1 MQAGFFNGG
10 AMSTFFQRCAA
21 TALDTRSMRRPLA
34 MLALLALGATATSN
48 ALAAKMAPGSLVVR
62 TEQGATRGALRDNV
76 REFRGIPY
84 AASPAGEK
92 RWTLPQPAPHWQGTR
107 DGVNF
112 RDPCPQVARFNLT
125 EASNEENCL
134 TVNVSV
140 PALAVRKAPV
150 LVYIHGGAW
159 VGGSASLYRLDALA
173 RTGLVVV
180 SVNYRLGTLGFL
192 AHPAL
197 AAEGSGAWGIADQ
210 RAALHW
216 VQRNI
221 AAFGGDPDNVTVG
234 GESAGAGSVCIHLAN
249 AELSKGLF
257 HKAIIQ
263 SGGCLYPRM
272 KVKQAE
278 ELGLKVAAAVGCTDA
293 TKALACLRAVPLDVL
308 LKKQTEL
315 ASGGIVSFAPSGGS
329 AVNPVDSTAPMA
341 EGKFLRVPVLMGAT
355 RDEMRLYV
363 AYDLQAGK
371 HLDEANYPQWLQG
384 IYGRT
389 PEEQAAK
396 IPERVAAQYPVGG
409 AEPAPAVLGTAMTDF
424 MPSIGIGTCLQL
436 HTGETMARYTNL
448 WQWEFADRD
457 APVLGVGIT
466 PEPNPGFLM
475 GAVHAAELNYWFPNF
490 DNTHKMVAPDLA
502 PGSQALSN
510 QMLEFVANFARTGQ
524 PSATGLPDWPR
535 YSDRSKVMW
544 MEPGKTALVN
554 ASEVHHCAFWKGL
567 YPNRL

>member
-1 MQAGFFNGG
+1 MTNFSRRSN
-10 AMSTFFQRCAA
+10 SAA
-21 TALDTRSMRRPLA
+21 RYS
-34 MLALLALGATATSN
+34 
-48 ALAAKMAPGSLVVR
+48 LAAFFLLTLCAIGAPTTLAEKTSPGPLVVR
-62 TEQGATRGALRDNV
+62 TETGSVRGALRDNV

-84 AASPAGEK
+84 AASTAGQQ
-92 RWTLPQPAPHWQGTR
+92 RWTLPQPAPRWQGTL
-107 DGVNF
+107 DGTNF

-134 TVNVSV
+134 TVNVST

-180 SVNYRLGTLGFL
+180 SVNYRLGALGFL
-192 AHPAL
+192 AHTAL

-210 RAALHW
+210 RAALRW

-221 AAFGGDPDNVTVG
+221 AAFGGDPGNVTIG

-249 AELSKGLF
+249 AKLSKGLF
-257 HKAIIQ
+257 HKAIVQ
-263 SGGCLYPRM
+263 SGGCLYPRL

-278 ELGLKVAAAVGCTDA
+278 ELGLKVAAAVGCNDTA
-293 TKALACLRAVPLDVL
+293 KALACLRAVPLEVL

-329 AVNPVDSTAPMA
+329 AANPVDSTAPMA
-341 EGKFLRVPVLMGAT
+341 AGDFLRVPVLMGAT

-371 HLDEANYPQWLQG
+371 HLDEATYPLWLQG

-396 IPERVAAQYPVGG
+396 VPEKVAAQYPVGG
-409 AEPAPAVLGTAMTDF
+409 AEPVPAVLGTAMTDF

-436 HTGETMARYTNL
+436 HTGETMARYTDL
-448 WQWEFADRD
+448 WQWEFADRN

-466 PEPNPGFLM
+466 REPDPGFLM

-490 DNTHKMVAPDLA
+490 DNTHKMAAPNLA
-502 PGSQALSN
+502 PASQALSN
-510 QMLEFVANFARTGQ
+510 QMLEFVATFARTGR
-524 PSATGLPDWPR
+524 PAAAGLPEWPR
-535 YSDRSKVMW
+535 HSDRSKVMW
-544 MEPGKTALVN
+544 MEPGKTGLVN
-554 ASEVHHCAFWKGL
+554 ASEIHHCAFWKSL

>member
-1 MQAGFFNGG
+1 
-10 AMSTFFQRCAA
+10 MSSFPKRCAA
-21 TALDTRSMRRPLA
+21 TTLHSRSVLRSLA
-34 MLALLALGATATSN
+34 ALALLTLGAAATPN
-48 ALAAKMAPGSLVVR
+48 ALASKTSTGPLVVR
-62 TEQGATRGALRDNV
+62 TEQGAIRGALRDNV

-84 AASPAGEK
+84 AASTASDQ
-92 RWTLPQPAPHWQGTR
+92 RWTLPQPAPHWKGTR

-125 EASNEENCL
+125 EASSEENCL

-140 PALAVRKAPV
+140 PALTVRKAPV

-180 SVNYRLGTLGFL
+180 SVNYRLGALGFL

-197 AAEGSGAWGIADQ
+197 APEGSGAWGIADQ

-216 VQRNI
+216 VQQNI
-221 AAFGGDPDNVTVG
+221 AAFGGDPGNVTIG

-249 AELSKGLF
+249 ANLSKGLF

-263 SGGCLYPRM
+263 SGGCLYPRQ

-278 ELGLKVAAAVGCTDA
+278 QLGLKVAAAVGCSNEA
-293 TKALACLRAVPLDVL
+293 TALACLRAVPLDLL

-315 ASGGIVSFAPSGGS
+315 ASSGIVSFAPSGGS
-329 AVNPVDSTAPMA
+329 AVNPVDNTEAMA
-341 EGKFLRVPVLMGAT
+341 RGDFLRVPVLMGAT

-371 HLDEANYPQWLQG
+371 KLDDANYPQWLQG

-424 MPSIGIGTCLQL
+424 MPSIGIGACLQL
-436 HTGETMARYTNL
+436 HTGETMARYTDL

-466 PEPNPGFLM
+466 PQPDPGFLM

-502 PGSQALSN
+502 PPSQALSN

-524 PSATGLPDWPR
+524 PTAAGLPEWPR
-535 YSDRSKVMW
+535 YTDHTKVMW

-554 ASEVHHCAFWKGL
+554 ASKVHHCEFWKSL

>member
-1 MQAGFFNGG
+1 
-10 AMSTFFQRCAA
+10 MSTFSKRYAA
-21 TALDTRSMRRPLA
+21 TTLHVRRLLRPLA
-34 MLALLALGATATSN
+34 ALALLTLGTTATPN
-48 ALAAKMAPGSLVVR
+48 TLAAKTSPGPLVVR
-62 TEQGATRGALRDNV
+62 TEGGSIRGALRDNV

-84 AASPAGEK
+84 AASTAGDQ
-92 RWTLPQPAPHWQGTR
+92 RWTLPQPPTRWNGTL
-107 DGVNF
+107 DGTNF
-112 RDPCPQVARFNLT
+112 RGACPQVARFNLT

-134 TVNVSV
+134 TVNVST

-180 SVNYRLGTLGFL
+180 SVNYRLGALGFL

-197 AAEGSGAWGIADQ
+197 AAAGSGAWGIADQ

-216 VQRNI
+216 VKRNI
-221 AAFGGDPDNVTVG
+221 AAFGGDPDNVTLG

-257 HKAIIQ
+257 HKAVIQ
-263 SGGCLYPRM
+263 SGGCLYPRL

-278 ELGLKVAAAVGCTDA
+278 ELGLKVAAAVGCTNEA
-293 TKALACLRAVPLDVL
+293 TALACLRAVPLAVL

-329 AVNPVDSTAPMA
+329 AVNPVDNTEAMA
-341 EGKFLRVPVLMGAT
+341 RGDFLRVPVLMGAT

-371 HLDEANYPQWLQG
+371 KLDDANYRQWLQG

-396 IPERVAAQYPVGG
+396 VPERVAAQYPVGG
-409 AEPAPAVLGTAMTDF
+409 AEPVPAVLGTAMTDF
-424 MPSIGIGTCLQL
+424 MPGIGIGTCLQL
-436 HTGETMARYTNL
+436 HTGETMGRYTDL

-466 PEPNPGFLM
+466 REPDPGFLL

-490 DNTHKMVAPDLA
+490 DNTHRMAAPNLA
-502 PGSQALSN
+502 PASQALSN
-510 QMLEFVANFARTGQ
+510 QMLEFVANFARTGK
-524 PSATGLPDWPR
+524 PAAAGLPEWPR
-535 YSDRSKVMW
+535 YSDPTKVMW

-554 ASEVHHCAFWKGL
+554 ASEVHHCGFWKSL
-567 YPNRL
+567 YPTRL